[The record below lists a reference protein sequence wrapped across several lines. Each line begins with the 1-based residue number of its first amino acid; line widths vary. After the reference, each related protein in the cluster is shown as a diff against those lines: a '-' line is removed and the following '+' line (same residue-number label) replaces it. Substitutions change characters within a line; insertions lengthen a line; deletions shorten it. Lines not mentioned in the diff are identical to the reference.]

1 MGWINTLNLWKVE
14 YGIVESIGFWTF
26 SNDNWIIVI
35 RIYSLFVKNKSRIK
49 FMEFIEV
56 LKLMYSTMINKKIG
70 VFWICRILLCVEH
83 SWNLEILIE
92 GCKKFWFEMEIG
104 VTKNC
109 GKSFSIKNSLI
120 SSQTCESEIGICVT
134 FHARIS
140 IRIDGIGSTSSV
152 D

>member
-1 MGWINTLNLWKVE
+1 
-14 YGIVESIGFWTF
+14 
-26 SNDNWIIVI
+26 
-35 RIYSLFVKNKSRIK
+35 
-49 FMEFIEV
+49 MEFIEV
-56 LKLMYSTMINKKIG
+56 LKLMYSTMINKS
-70 VFWICRILLCVEH
+70 VFFGYVE
-83 SWNLEILIE
+83 SYYVSSTVGNLEILIE

>member
-56 LKLMYSTMINKKIG
+56 LKLMYSTMINKSMFFG
-70 VFWICRILLCVEH
+70 YVE
-83 SWNLEILIE
+83 SYYVSNTVGIW
-92 GCKKFWFEMEIG
+92 KFW
-104 VTKNC
+104 
-109 GKSFSIKNSLI
+109 
-120 SSQTCESEIGICVT
+120 
-134 FHARIS
+134 
-140 IRIDGIGSTSSV
+140 
-152 D
+152 